1 VTAVPENDAM
11 QILARYRARY
21 RRQDRLFTLLNALLG
36 IFIRPRRRL
45 TPKEPRR
52 ILVANAGHLG
62 DIIISTALFP
72 VLKSAFP
79 NATIDFLTGTYSRQ
93 VVVGHPSLS
102 RVFLYDH
109 WRSERSGQS
118 LLRRIAKY
126 YLRMPSVCR
135 ELRARQ
141 YDIALDVH
149 AWHPNYV
156 LLFWLARIPI
166 RTGCGRVGYA
176 PTLTHPVPFRYD
188 RRRELE
194 HQLDVV
200 RALGVGARHIALAQP
215 NLAPIPAESRVK
227 ARVLLS
233 SPANTGRYH
242 VLHLAASIAT
252 RDWVPEAWADLA
264 RHLAA
269 EGIAPVITGL
279 GERALA
285 TAQVICAR
293 EPRAISTI
301 DKLSWNE
308 LMAVLESADLIY
320 SVETSAGHA
329 ARALGRPVVAIYGG
343 MGDPRR
349 WAPLGS
355 TVATHAVS
363 CSPCFNKHGCASRD
377 CLTKLR
383 VDEVRLAADTA
394 LSLPTPDHLEPQGGP
409 TDYGGPR

>member
-1 VTAVPENDAM
+1 M
-11 QILARYRARY
+11 
-21 RRQDRLFTLLNALLG
+21 
-36 IFIRPRRRL
+36 
-45 TPKEPRR
+45 
-52 ILVANAGHLG
+52 
-62 DIIISTALFP
+62 S
-72 VLKSAFP
+72 
-79 NATIDFLTGTYSRQ
+79 
-93 VVVGHPSLS
+93 
-102 RVFLYDH
+102 
-109 WRSERSGQS
+109 
-118 LLRRIAKY
+118 
-126 YLRMPSVCR
+126 MPSVCR

-149 AWHPNYV
+149 AWHPNYI

-166 RTGCGRVGYA
+166 RAGFGRVGYA

-188 RRRELE
+188 RRQELE

-200 RALGVGARHIALAQP
+200 RALGVSARHVALARP

-227 ARVLLS
+227 ARALLRL
-233 SPANTGRYH
+233 PANTGRYH
-242 VLHLAASIAT
+242 VLHPAASIPT

-264 RHLAA
+264 RQLAT

-279 GERALA
+279 GERARA
-285 TAQVICAR
+285 IAQVICAR
-293 EPRAISTI
+293 EPSAISTI
-301 DKLSWNE
+301 DQLSWSD
-308 LMAVLESADLIY
+308 LMAVLESAELIY
-320 SVETSAGHA
+320 SVETSVGHA

-383 VDEVRLAADTA
+383 ADEVRLAAGTA
-394 LSLPTPDHLEPQGGP
+394 LSVPTA
-409 TDYGGPR
+409 

>member
-1 VTAVPENDAM
+1 MTAASKNDAAHIM
-11 QILARYRARY
+11 ARYRARY
-21 RRQDRLFTLLNALLG
+21 RWQDRLFAVLNALLG
-36 IFIRPRRRL
+36 TFLHPRRCL
-45 TPKEPRR
+45 SPKQPRR

-62 DIIISTALFP
+62 DVIISTALFP
-72 VLKSAFP
+72 VLKNAFP
-79 NATIDFLTGTYSRQ
+79 NATIDFLTGTYSRK
-93 VVVGHPSLS
+93 VVERHPSLT
-102 RVFLYDH
+102 RVFFCDH

-126 YLRMPSVCR
+126 YLRIPSVCR

-156 LLFWLARIPI
+156 LLFWLAKIPI
-166 RTGCGRVGYA
+166 RAGYGRVGYA

-188 RRRELE
+188 RRHELE

-200 RALGVGARHIALAQP
+200 RALGVDPRHIALAQP
-215 NLAPIPAESRVK
+215 NLAPIPAESRMT
-227 ARVLLS
+227 ARALLR

-264 RHLAA
+264 HDLAA

-285 TAQVICAR
+285 MAQVICTR
-293 EPRAISTI
+293 EPSAISTI
-301 DKLSWNE
+301 GKLSWNE
-308 LMAVLESADLIY
+308 LMAVLESAELVY
-320 SVETSAGHA
+320 SLETSAGHA

-377 CLTKLR
+377 CLTKLTA
-383 VDEVRLAADTA
+383 DEVRLAAGIA
-394 LSLPTPDHLEPQGGP
+394 LSVPT
-409 TDYGGPR
+409 T